1 MCFTNGSM
9 FSRFPTS
16 ALGQFG
22 LCRSMVIS
30 VIDTSAR
37 VPVEEPAVEPA
48 PAEAPDDNL
57 SLGEKL
63 RQAVMSGSQ
72 DDLKRLFEQCSRA
85 PPKKAV
91 DADHLAAFAAFDDLL
106 KPPEEVE
113 PAVRPPEGAQG
124 HSWLPPGGSGGFAGD
139 LLGDGPSTSVARIP
153 AEAQSETAEAA
164 AQSNGQLGSGPA
176 MFFIGD
182 DPQEET
188 PDFAALAAGGGG
200 GAEPRLTPRRV
211 EQLMSNGTG
220 SNLTPQQLERLSPQ
234 ELLQL
239 QAMISS
245 ALQARAPPP
254 QPVSSMRSPAPAPW
268 QATAYRPA
276 DRIASFDLAQ
286 KDPEQQAPFGE
297 LLDMF
302 QKKNTLGS
310 S

>member
-1 MCFTNGSM
+1 
-9 FSRFPTS
+9 
-16 ALGQFG
+16 
-22 LCRSMVIS
+22 
-30 VIDTSAR
+30 
-37 VPVEEPAVEPA
+37 
-48 PAEAPDDNL
+48 
-57 SLGEKL
+57 
-63 RQAVMSGSQ
+63 MSGSQ

-113 PAVRPPEGAQG
+113 PAVRPPEG
-124 HSWLPPGGSGGFAGD
+124 HSRGPGGGFAGD
-139 LLGDGPSTSVARIP
+139 LLSDAPSTSVARIP
-153 AEAQSETAEAA
+153 AQAQPETTEAA
-164 AQSNGQLGSGPA
+164 AQSNGQIGSGPA

-182 DPQEET
+182 DPQEEA
-188 PDFAALAAGGGG
+188 PDFAALAAAGGGGGG

-245 ALQARAPPP
+245 ALQARAPP
-254 QPVSSMRSPAPAPW
+254 QPVSSMRGPAPAPW

-302 QKKNTLGS
+302 QKKNTLGPS
-310 S
+310 